1 MIFLGNSHS
10 RFVPSPFYVKKQH
23 FLRGGT
29 IFAVFVLIKLGKRV
43 VPKLYTYEAGF
54 DIDIISPLLECDST
68 NRL

>member
-1 MIFLGNSHS
+1 MLKNNIFL
-10 RFVPSPFYVKKQH
+10 RC
-23 FLRGGT
+23 GT

-43 VPKLYTYEAGF
+43 DPKLYTYEADF